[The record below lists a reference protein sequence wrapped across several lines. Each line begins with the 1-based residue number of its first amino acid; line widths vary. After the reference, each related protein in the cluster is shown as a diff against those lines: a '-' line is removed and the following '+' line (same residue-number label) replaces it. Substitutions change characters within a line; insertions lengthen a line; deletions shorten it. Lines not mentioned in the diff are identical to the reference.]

1 MDKKPLI
8 WVSILVVFLLIIASM
23 DCLVSA
29 NPILNHSVTIEITG
43 QNLQQHYTINVS
55 ETELQ
60 KIKKVFIDVSVGLES
75 ASSPEDKLQV
85 YWNSICRLHDLGVL
99 GNLSCEETYRI
110 ATCWYRPSTEI
121 SKLHHWRDSNTTN
134 AFCLISGRVN
144 YSISSNRVSNLVN
157 RFCWDYLAYLQP
169 FGHTLLLF
177 LLSGAVLFISTITVG
192 FLGALLQHIV
202 ERNPI
207 AIGNLIGIGAYLNH
221 SKAGWVKTYGF
232 LGKKNWDGNLT
243 GALPGYIH
251 LWPVYYYQAMW
262 GFCGI
267 KIEFDNSW
275 VGYDASYL
283 GSALVVGI
291 NEMT

>member
-43 QNLQQHYTINVS
+43 QNLQQQYTINVS

-60 KIKKVFIDVSVGLES
+60 KIKKVFTDVSFGLES
-75 ASSPEDKLQV
+75 ASSPEGKLRV

-99 GNLSCEETYRI
+99 ANLSCEEAYRL
-110 ATCWYRPSTEI
+110 ATHWYRPSTEL
-121 SKLHHWRDSNTTN
+121 SKLQPWQDSNNTN
-134 AFCLISGRVN
+134 AFCLVSGRVN

-157 RFCWDYLAYLQP
+157 RFCWDYLAYLEP

-177 LLSGAVLFISTITVG
+177 LLSWAVLFISNIAVG
-192 FLGALLQHIV
+192 FLGASLQHIV

-221 SKAGWVKTYGF
+221 SKAGWIKTDGF
-232 LGKKNWDGNLT
+232 LGTKNWDGNLT
-243 GALPGYIH
+243 GALQGYIH
-251 LWPVYYYQAMW
+251 LWPIYYYQAMW
-262 GFCGI
+262 GFSGI
-267 KIEFDNSW
+267 KIEFDTSW

-283 GSALVVGI
+283 GSALLVGI
-291 NEMT
+291 NETG

>member
-8 WVSILVVFLLIIASM
+8 VVSICVVILLLIASM
-23 DCLVSA
+23 NCTVSA
-29 NPILNHSVTIEITG
+29 DQIRNHSVTIEITG
-43 QNLQQHYTINVS
+43 QNTQQQRTINVS
-55 ETELQ
+55 DTELQ
-60 KIKKVFIDVSVGLES
+60 DIKDVFAEVSVLLAS

-85 YWNSICRLHDLGVL
+85 YWNAICRLHDSGVL
-99 GNLSCEETYRI
+99 GDLSCEDAYRI
-110 ATCWYRPSTEI
+110 VTRWYRPSI
-121 SKLHHWRDSNTTN
+121 SLPNHHPLKDSNNTN
-134 AFCLISGRVN
+134 AFCLVSGRVN
-144 YSISSNRVSNLVN
+144 YSISSNRVSNFVN
-157 RFCWDYLAYLQP
+157 RFCDYLAYLQP

-177 LLSGAVLFISTITVG
+177 LLSWAVLFISNIAVV
-192 FLGALLQHIV
+192 FLGAFLQHIV

-221 SKAGWVKTYGF
+221 SKAGWIKTDGF
-232 LGKKNWDGNLT
+232 LGTKNWDGNLT

-251 LWPVYYYQAMW
+251 LWPIYYYQAMR

-267 KIEFDNSW
+267 KLRFDNSW

-291 NEMT
+291 NEMA